1 MEKLTSSVV
10 SETKLDQ
17 TVAKAALGLVLS
29 FLRDKDTTGNMQV
42 MIAKMPRAQQDIE
55 AAQSVGD
62 GGVTQVIEGMTS
74 FIGRGRADVN
84 ILAGQLEKLGI
95 SEAQTDALV
104 RQVINRAEE
113 ILGPEGA
120 EKIRNILPALRERS
134 DAPTDLRHSA

>member
-10 SETKLDQ
+10 SETKLDP

-74 FIGRGRADVN
+74 FIGHGRADVN

-113 ILGPEGA
+113 YSWSRG
-120 EKIRNILPALRERS
+120 RRE
-134 DAPTDLRHSA
+134 DQEHSAGAA

>member
-1 MEKLTSSVV
+1 MEELTSNVV
-10 SETKLDQ
+10 SETKLDP
-17 TVAKAALGLVLS
+17 TVAKAALGLVLG
-29 FLRDKDTTGNMQV
+29 FLRDEDTTGNMQI

-74 FIGRGRADVN
+74 FIGHGRADVN

-104 RQVINRAEE
+104 REVLKRAEN
-113 ILGPEGA
+113 ILGAEGA
-120 EKIRNILPALRERS
+120 EKIRNILPALRERTDS
-134 DAPTDLRHSA
+134 PTDLRKRA

>member
-1 MEKLTSSVV
+1 
-10 SETKLDQ
+10 
-17 TVAKAALGLVLS
+17 
-29 FLRDKDTTGNMQV
+29 
-42 MIAKMPRAQQDIE
+42 
-55 AAQSVGD
+55 
-62 GGVTQVIEGMTS
+62 MTS
-74 FIGRGRADVN
+74 FIGHGRADVN

-134 DAPTDLRHSA
+134 DLPTDLRHSA

>member
-1 MEKLTSSVV
+1 MEKLTSNVV
-10 SETKLDQ
+10 SETKLDP
-17 TVAKAALGLVLS
+17 TVAKAAIGLVLS

-42 MIAKMPRAQQDIE
+42 MIAKMPRMQQDIE

-62 GGVTQVIEGMTS
+62 GGVTQAIEGMTS

-104 RQVINRAEE
+104 RQVINRAAD

-134 DAPTDLRHSA
+134 DSPTDLRHSA